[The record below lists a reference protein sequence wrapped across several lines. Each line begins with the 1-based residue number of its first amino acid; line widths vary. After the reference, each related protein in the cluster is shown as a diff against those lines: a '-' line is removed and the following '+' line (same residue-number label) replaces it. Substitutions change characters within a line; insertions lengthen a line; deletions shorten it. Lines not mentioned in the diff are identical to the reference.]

1 MADEKRRPIPE
12 PEPRP
17 APKPAAAEPIQPGF
31 ARVYLRPDA
40 PWETRQDSTTHL
52 VVTREPQTV
61 PLAQVGEELLR
72 DRFVT
77 VETSDG
83 TVDD

>member
-61 PLAQVGEELLR
+61 PLARVGEELR
-72 DRFVT
+72 GDRFVT
-77 VETSDG
+77 VETSDAL
-83 TVDD
+83 DD